1 MNAGTADSL
10 GARLRRRR
18 EERGIALGAIAAQ
31 TKIKAS
37 LFEALER
44 DDVRQWPAGIFRR
57 AFVRAYAHAI
67 GLDPEPV
74 VREFLERF
82 PDEREAAPRLVPS
95 PPPVS
100 SPPPV
105 LSPPPVSSPPLASSP
120 PPESSPPPTLPQPVP
135 TTPKPEADL
144 VTVAD
149 LCARFNRVETVSG
162 VRDLLKDAAAILHA
176 TGVIVWVWD
185 TVALELKPALAWGY
199 PDRVMA
205 RLPRV
210 KADEDNPTAAAFRS
224 AEPCAV
230 NGVGRDTGALAVPL
244 LTPWGCTGVLAVE
257 LESGSEPTT
266 TVRAVCTILASLLAP
281 LTTT

>member
-18 EERGIALGAIAAQ
+18 EEQGIALGAIAAQ
-31 TKIKAS
+31 TKIKVS

-82 PDEREAAPRLVPS
+82 PDEEREAAPRPVLSPPPVPS

-100 SPPPV
+100 S
-105 LSPPPVSSPPLASSP
+105 SPPVSSPPPVA
-120 PPESSPPPTLPQPVP
+120 SPPPTLPPPVP
-135 TTPKPEADL
+135 TAPKPEADL